1 MDHEAP
7 TSPQPVA
14 QDKSPDVASELPA
27 TLSVSDADDSL
38 CSFEIN
44 EIFASYPELHKDFLE
59 EEAGLG
65 ETLKDEKGQQKEED
79 KAALRDL
86 CASPG
91 VHSEEEPLDEEGEF
105 LELGTEY
112 TTEEEER
119 ISETSDLC
127 TLAQVRRMSSLSQNE
142 QYISKCVLNLK
153 IMQSMVQQ
161 AADSLRRTE
170 EKLDKLEAT
179 EKQKKLFQEIGVNQ
193 LSEQVVEDRHRNR
206 CDCTSQ
212 NINNPFSGVNTFLW
226 KATGPPSSVYIPP
239 LVTCP
244 AQGTLCAGGFQAA
257 SKAAKEM
264 EAIKN
269 EKWKCFHE
277 MRTSNNENNRHD
289 LSFSVVKSLDDQVSL
304 DHEVKC

>member
-7 TSPQPVA
+7 TSPQPVTRN
-14 QDKSPDVASELPA
+14 KSPDVASELPV

-59 EEAGLG
+59 EGAGLG
-65 ETLKDEKGQQKEED
+65 ETLKDEKGQRKEED
-79 KAALRDL
+79 EAALRDP

-91 VHSEEEPLDEEGEF
+91 VHSEEKPLDEEDEF
-105 LELGTEY
+105 LVSGTEY
-112 TTEEEER
+112 ATEEEER
-119 ISETSDLC
+119 ISEISDLC

-142 QYISKCVLNLK
+142 QYISKCVLDLK

-161 AADSLRRTE
+161 AADSLCRTE

-179 EKQKKLFQEIGVNQ
+179 EKQKKLLQEIGMNQ
-193 LSEQVVEDRHRNR
+193 LSKQIVQDRHWNR
-206 CDCTSQ
+206 SDDASQ
-212 NINNPFSGVNTFLW
+212 NMNNPFSGVNTVLW
-226 KATGPPSSVYIPP
+226 KAVRPPSSVYIPP
-239 LVTCP
+239 LVTCRV
-244 AQGTLCAGGFQAA
+244 QGTLCADSFQAA

-277 MRTSNNENNRHD
+277 MRTSNNENNHHD
-289 LSFSVVKSLDDQVSL
+289 LSVSVVKSLDDQVSL
-304 DHEVKC
+304 DHEVKR